1 VAQQL
6 RHTLRRRLEK
16 ELLLREKLQA
26 TRTAKTTRN
35 LIKVKVEDNTWVDRA
50 NVTISNGAASVLKTI
65 KKSDRVDLLFL
76 IIFPSPIWPVYFAYR
91 GKIKVFLKSQKIG
104 GSMKNTEEIRKKIL
118 IDYIWIK
125 KVIES
130 CETPDHIKCA
140 KRLIENWS
148 NVTSLA
154 IREYRCAFYKTKD
167 FKKTVE
173 VYRRSHRSLFK
184 EVADKSVNILHPLSM
199 N

>member
-1 VAQQL
+1 M
-6 RHTLRRRLEK
+6 LE
-16 ELLLREKLQA
+16 
-26 TRTAKTTRN
+26 
-35 LIKVKVEDNTWVDRA
+35 
-50 NVTISNGAASVLKTI
+50 TI

-76 IIFPSPIWPVYFAYR
+76 IIFPSPTWPVYFAYR
-91 GKIKVFLKSQKIG
+91 GRIKVFLKSQKIG
-104 GSMKNTEEIRKKIL
+104 GSMKNAEEIRKKIL

-130 CETPDHIKCA
+130 SETPDHIKCS

-148 NVTSLA
+148 NITSSA

-173 VYRRSHRSLFK
+173 LYRRSHRELFK
-184 EVADKSVNILHPLSM
+184 EVADKSVNILYPLST